1 MIPRLDGLRHCA
13 DAFHSPR
20 VEVLI
25 LELERSPAAESGAAF
40 LRAGKIG
47 REWLELRAIPGASA
61 RLTYLAN
68 RLVPSA
74 DYMRERFPDEANRAL
89 PLLHARRWLQGIG
102 GRLSARRR

>member
-1 MIPRLDGLRHCA
+1 MDSLDGGSDVPWGGELCPAMR
-13 DAFHSPR
+13 DDPR
-20 VEVLI
+20 EN
-25 LELERSPAAESGAAF
+25 AAQSGAAF

-47 REWLELRAIPGASA
+47 REWLELRAIPTVRD
-61 RLTYLAN
+61 RLTYVAN